1 MTGRQR
7 AVFRPIAAMFAAAL
21 LLSACGEE
29 KKPEQ
34 QATEQP
40 AAQEQTQ
47 AASTAA
53 PAPAPEP
60 APAAE
65 PASTSQPAAASTET
79 QPAAAE
85 QTAAA
90 GQTPAPEPGSGGELN
105 IYNWSDYIGENT
117 IADFEKET
125 GIKVRYDTYDGN
137 ETLEAKLV
145 VGNTGYDIVFPSS
158 SFFARQIKS
167 GLYQKLDKS
176 KLENWKNLDP
186 FVLKNQS
193 AYDPGNEY
201 AVPYMWG
208 TNGFTYN
215 VEMIKQHMPDA
226 PLDSLRMV
234 FDPEVISKFK
244 DCGVSFLD
252 SPEDVFPLALAY
264 MGKDPTSQN
273 PDDITA
279 AAEMV
284 MKVRPYVKLFDSQQ
298 YLNSLPNGDICLAM
312 TWSGDYAVAAARAEE
327 AGLKVELAYT
337 VPKEGSNI
345 WFDAMLIPKDAPH
358 VDNAH
363 KFLNYMMRPEVIAA
377 CTNYTYYA
385 NGNLAA
391 REFVNKDIL
400 DDTAIYPDEE
410 TQKRM
415 FPSVVRDENLQRV
428 ITREWT
434 RIKTGQ

>member
-1 MTGRQR
+1 MSGRAR
-7 AVFRPIAAMFAAAL
+7 TALWPVSGLFAAAL
-21 LLSACGEE
+21 ILSACGEE
-29 KKPEQ
+29 KKSEEQ
-34 QATEQP
+34 ATAPATEQ
-40 AAQEQTQ
+40 
-47 AASTAA
+47 
-53 PAPAPEP
+53 
-60 APAAE
+60 
-65 PASTSQPAAASTET
+65 SQPAET
-79 QPAAAE
+79 QPAAPAQQGSE
-85 QTAAA
+85 AATEDVAPATDQQAATGAAA
-90 GQTPAPEPGSGGELN
+90 PAPGSGGELN
-105 IYNWSDYIGENT
+105 VYNWSDYIGETT

-167 GLYQKLDKS
+167 GLYLKLDKS
-176 KLENWKNLDP
+176 KLTNWGNLDP
-186 FVLKNQS
+186 FVLTNQA
-193 AYDPGNEY
+193 AYDPNNEY

-215 VEMIKQHMPDA
+215 VDKIKERLPDA
-226 PLDSLRMV
+226 PVDSLRMV
-234 FDPEVISKFK
+234 FDPEIVSKFQ

-252 SPEDVFPLALAY
+252 SPEDVYQLALAY

-273 PDDITA
+273 PDDIVA
-279 AAEMV
+279 ATEML
-284 MKVRPYVKLFDSQQ
+284 MKVRPFIRLFDAQQ

-327 AGLKVELAYT
+327 AGLTINLAYT

-358 VDNAH
+358 VENAH
-363 KFLNYMMRPEVIAA
+363 KFLNYMLRPEVIAA

-385 NGNLAA
+385 NGNAA
-391 REFVNKDIL
+391 SKPLVLPEIL
-400 DDTAIYPDEE
+400 EDTAIYPDAE

-415 FPSVVRDENLQRV
+415 FPAVVRAEDVQRV

-434 RIKTGQ
+434 RLKTGQ